1 MVCATLLGVSQD
13 GGRPQPGCFRECCV
27 GAYTDPSLVRHL
39 TCLGLVG
46 ADYSTHLFEATRDMA
61 WQFGCWS
68 RHDPVEGPLSSLW
81 ITHAHFGHVDGLGLF
96 GKETIATKGLPLH
109 CSESFSRLLDKD
121 ATWSQMMLEG
131 VFSPRPFV
139 AGDMISPTPNSGFK
153 ITAINIPH
161 RSELSDMHAFLISGP
176 NANLL
181 FLPDH
186 DSWGETLDAVGQSSV
201 RKWFDEL
208 KVDVVLID
216 GTFWSSDELKHR
228 EQSKVPHPPVSETI
242 EKVGARRE
250 GDPRIIFIHLNHTNP
265 LHNPN
270 SEETRIVESFGWEVG
285 FEGMMFEL

>member
-27 GAYTDPSLVRHL
+27 DAYTDPSLVRHL

-68 RHDPVEGPLSSLW
+68 RNDPVEGPLSSLW

-121 ATWSQMMLEG
+121 ATWSQMMREG

-139 AGDMISPTPNSGFK
+139 AGNMISPTPNSGFK

-186 DSWGETLDAVGQSSV
+186 DSWDETLDAVGQSSV

-285 FEGMMFEL
+285 FEGMMFKL

>member
-1 MVCATLLGVSQD
+1 
-13 GGRPQPGCFRECCV
+13 
-27 GAYTDPSLVRHL
+27 
-39 TCLGLVG
+39 
-46 ADYSTHLFEATRDMA
+46 
-61 WQFGCWS
+61 
-68 RHDPVEGPLSSLW
+68 
-81 ITHAHFGHVDGLGLF
+81 
-96 GKETIATKGLPLH
+96 
-109 CSESFSRLLDKD
+109 
-121 ATWSQMMLEG
+121 
-131 VFSPRPFV
+131 
-139 AGDMISPTPNSGFK
+139 
-153 ITAINIPH
+153 
-161 RSELSDMHAFLISGP
+161 MHAFLISGP

-186 DSWGETLDAVGQSSV
+186 DSWDETLDAVGQSSV

-285 FEGMMFEL
+285 FEGMMFKL